1 MEALPHMYMHFS
13 VGLHSNNLCMLVHC
27 QYDRLHHLKFLWT
40 TNLYTHIF
48 TSMVVDTKS
57 FMCGSG
63 ISVGLLTTAIDV
75 AMTTTH

>member
-1 MEALPHMYMHFS
+1 MYMHFS
-13 VGLHSNNLCMLVHC
+13 VGLHSNNLWVLVHC
-27 QYDRLHHLKFLWT
+27 QCDRLHHLKFLWT

-57 FMCGSG
+57 FMCGLG
-63 ISVGLLTTAIDV
+63 IVWALLTTAIDV